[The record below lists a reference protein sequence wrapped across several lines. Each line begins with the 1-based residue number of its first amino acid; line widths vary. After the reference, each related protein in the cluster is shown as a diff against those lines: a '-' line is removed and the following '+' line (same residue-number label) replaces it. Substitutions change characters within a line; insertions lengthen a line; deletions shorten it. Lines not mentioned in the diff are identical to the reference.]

1 MRLRVVLGDQLSHGL
16 SSLRDL
22 DPARDVVLL
31 VEVEAE
37 GRSVR
42 HHVQKLVFILAAMR
56 HFAGELSERGVR
68 VDYVRLDDEG
78 NTHTFD
84 GELRRAIARHA
95 PSEVVLTEPSERR
108 VLALFEAARPD
119 LGVPLTVRNDDR
131 FFASRADFAAWS
143 EGRASLRMEHFYRVM
158 RRRTGYL
165 VDGGEPEGG
174 AWNYDAENR
183 KRLPAKER
191 VPSRLRFSPDA
202 MTREVIELVR
212 RRFPDHPGRLEP
224 FEWAVDRA
232 GAERALAE
240 FVEVGLPRFGDYQDA
255 MKQGAPYLFHG
266 LVSPYLNVG
275 LLDAKECC
283 EAAIGAYRA
292 GRAPLAATEG
302 FVRQILGWREYVRGI
317 YWHAGPDYA
326 ASNALGATRPLPALY
341 WTGETELACL
351 RACVRDT
358 LDRAYAHHIQ
368 RLMVLGN
375 FALLAGVAPSE
386 LEAWFLAVYADAFE
400 WVELPNVHG
409 MALYADGGLLAS
421 KPYAASGAYIDRMSD
436 YCQSCQY
443 SPKEREGERA
453 CPLNALYWDFVDR
466 NRDALRGNPRM
477 AMPYKNLD
485 AMPAARREQVRRDAA
500 RFLSRLDAPT
510 ASERGGAS

>member
-1 MRLRVVLGDQLSHGL
+1 
-16 SSLRDL
+16 
-22 DPARDVVLL
+22 
-31 VEVEAE
+31 
-37 GRSVR
+37 
-42 HHVQKLVFILAAMR
+42 
-56 HFAGELSERGVR
+56 
-68 VDYVRLDDEG
+68 
-78 NTHTFD
+78 
-84 GELRRAIARHA
+84 
-95 PSEVVLTEPSERR
+95 
-108 VLALFEAARPD
+108 
-119 LGVPLTVRNDDR
+119 
-131 FFASRADFAAWS
+131 
-143 EGRASLRMEHFYRVM
+143 
-158 RRRTGYL
+158 
-165 VDGGEPEGG
+165 
-174 AWNYDAENR
+174 
-183 KRLPAKER
+183 LPAKER
-191 VPSRLRFSPDA
+191 VPARLRFAPDA
-202 MTREVIELVR
+202 TTREVIDLVR

-224 FEWAVDRA
+224 FEWAVDRS
-232 GAERALAE
+232 GAERALAD
-240 FVEVGLPRFGDYQDA
+240 FVDVGLPRFGDYQDA
-255 MKQGAPYLFHG
+255 MKEGAPYLFHG

-275 LLDAKECC
+275 LLDARECC

-302 FVRQILGWREYVRGI
+302 FVRQILGWREYVRGV
-317 YWHAGPDYA
+317 YWQAGPSYA
-326 ASNALGATRPLPALY
+326 ASNALGATRPLPDLY

-421 KPYAASGAYIDRMSD
+421 KPYAASGAYVDRMSD

-466 NRDALRGNPRM
+466 NREALGGNPRM

-500 RFLSRLDAPT
+500 RFLARLAPPSAGARGDA
-510 ASERGGAS
+510 S